1 MQAVIAIPAFTAVI
15 GKQKTTELLMRPVAG
30 VPLLKRIILTASR
43 AEASDILLI
52 CPEALDH
59 ALSQKF
65 SQEVFQSGSQIRVI
79 QFWTRSL
86 HFVHT
91 YRKSGPFWFPTST
104 DSVTE
109 VRVFGS
115 TNLTI
120 NYFDYTPNPV
130 QMHETASATVR
141 GDLTQ

>member
-1 MQAVIAIPAFTAVI
+1 MQVVIANPPFTALI
-15 GKQKTTELLMRPVAG
+15 GKQKTAELLMRPVAG
-30 VPLLKRIILTASR
+30 VSLLKRIILTASR
-43 AEASDILLI
+43 TGATDILLI

-59 ALSQKF
+59 SLSQKF
-65 SQEVFQSGSQIRVI
+65 SQEVFQAGSGIRVI
-79 QFWTRSL
+79 QSWTRNV

-91 YRKSGPFWFPTST
+91 YRKSGTFWFPTST

-109 VRVFGS
+109 VRIFGS